1 MFISRKFQIL
11 LTLLQSLP
19 DAQFF
24 QFCSFFT
31 KRILI
36 LFIPKTSFPLMSYR
50 ERQDRDQKDVTRNF
64 YNSFRNVPV
73 MVAGSA
79 GTAILSLVFPIPVFW
94 NVSMSFK
101 LGKYFIRIKTRLYRW
116 CRKITRMTLSI

>member
-1 MFISRKFQIL
+1 MI
-11 LTLLQSLP
+11 
-19 DAQFF
+19 
-24 QFCSFFT
+24 
-31 KRILI
+31 
-36 LFIPKTSFPLMSYR
+36 IPKTSFPLMPYR

-101 LGKYFIRIKTRLYRW
+101 LGKYFIRIETRLYGW
-116 CRKITRMTLSI
+116 CRKIIRMTLSI